1 MPKRR
6 STSYRGHL
14 SSTATRKEKETLT
27 TAKIES
33 LSRKNAEIT
42 TRSARDEETLTAKVI
57 ADLSRKN
64 EKMTPRRSARASFA
78 EMINDNVKDV
88 RATRVKEI
96 GDVEGSL
103 LVVPTND
110 EYMGKYMLESGKV
123 WEEHVLSRM
132 LDYVRVN
139 SNVVDVGANYGSY
152 SVYFSKKVGRGGT
165 VTSFEPQPYLNRI
178 CSTNLVLN
186 DIQNVKL
193 EQTSLGHA
201 EITTEMSSKL
211 SDGASR
217 SQDFQT
223 ALDESKLIN
232 YGGRRIGV
240 GGESITMKTLDSFKI
255 TNLSLLKVDAEG
267 SEPLV
272 FWGAKETIAREK
284 PVIFGEDKQKL
295 PLAALNAM
303 KVKDEQHQVKATR
316 DDGDDVPFGYT
327 RLDVILIG
335 GGVTGLGFVAY
346 YGLQEFAGFD
356 AQWAGNVVQLTF
368 VMLLT
373 LLWVGSYIQRVFNK
387 DMTYGKQLKDYEEA
401 VMQKRLEEM
410 PESEL
415 MALMD
420 ESERAKNEK

>member
-64 EKMTPRRSARASFA
+64 EKMTPRRSARASFS

-232 YGGRRIGV
+232 YGGRQIGV

>member
-1 MPKRR
+1 MTLNEVAETTVDHGARGRENDSNGQNSHHDGKERLLVREKGRREQREGRSRDATLFRKRSCCKR
-6 STSYRGHL
+6 GVFFLFVLAPFVFFLFESCRGHL
-14 SSTATRKEKETLT
+14 SSSTATRKEKETLT

-42 TRSARDEETLTAKVI
+42 RRRARDEETLTAKVV

-64 EKMTPRRSARASFA
+64 EKMTPRRSARRASFS

-211 SDGASR
+211 SDGAST

-223 ALDESKLIN
+223 ALDENKLIN
-232 YGGRRIGV
+232 YGGRQIGV

-303 KVKDEQHQVKATR
+303 KVKDEVR
-316 DDGDDVPFGYT
+316 RFDVRKWAVEELGYT
-327 RLDVILIG
+327 VLVPNGWTIDFIL
-335 GGVTGLGFVAY
+335 L
-346 YGLQEFAGFD
+346 
-356 AQWAGNVVQLTF
+356 
-368 VMLLT
+368 
-373 LLWVGSYIQRVFNK
+373 
-387 DMTYGKQLKDYEEA
+387 
-401 VMQKRLEEM
+401 
-410 PESEL
+410 PP
-415 MALMD
+415 
-420 ESERAKNEK
+420 